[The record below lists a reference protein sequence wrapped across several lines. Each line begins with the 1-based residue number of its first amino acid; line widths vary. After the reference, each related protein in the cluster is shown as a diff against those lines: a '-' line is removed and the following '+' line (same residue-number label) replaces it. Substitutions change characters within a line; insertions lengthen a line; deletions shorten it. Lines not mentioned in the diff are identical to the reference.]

1 VDDKDPEDGGQI
13 SGMEEVAVRA
23 AEESHPATTSGLE
36 ALDIGLQLDQILN
49 GMGSILSRMDKQ
61 DEDGLALQAELSKVR
76 ERLVQMEEAQRKW
89 DEEKD
94 KILEHAAEVSEGV
107 DPKVRAQAQAD
118 AAKAVQSTA
127 AALKVNASLDRQRF
141 VQSLK
146 EMPQEEIISPGK
158 IVFIRSQAGFPTPT
172 LFNEVIRM
180 NGMEW
185 QLPAGVPTKVP
196 KIVADRY
203 RQMMLEKEELAARKN
218 VLSATDRGKH
228 RHEKVLVDDWNAVS
242 SRYGSPTEPMPMAG
256 DDM

>member
-1 VDDKDPEDGGQI
+1 MDDNDPEDGGQI
-13 SGMEEVAVRA
+13 SGMEEVAVKA
-23 AEESHPATTSGLE
+23 AEESHPATTSSLK
-36 ALDIGLQLDQILN
+36 ALDIGLQLEQILN
-49 GMGSILSRMDKQ
+49 GMGSVLSRMDKQ
-61 DEDGLALQAELSKVR
+61 DEDGLALREELNKIRV
-76 ERLVQMEEAQRKW
+76 RLVQMEEAQRKW

-94 KILEHAAEVSEGV
+94 KILEHAAEISDSV
-107 DPKVRAQAQAD
+107 DPAVRAQAQAD
-118 AAKAVQSTA
+118 AAKAVQSTT
-127 AALKVNASLDRQRF
+127 AALKANVSLNRQKF

-146 EMPQEEIISPGK
+146 DMPQEEIISPGK

-185 QLPAGVPTKVP
+185 QLHAGVPTKVP

-203 RQMMLEKEELAARKN
+203 RQMMLEKEELAARRN

-228 RHEKVLVDDWNAVS
+228 RHERVLVDDWNAVS
-242 SRYGSPTEPMPMAG
+242 SKYGSPTEPMPMAG